1 MPWESAGISNLSR
14 TGQNLHERYKGARDA
29 GRDVDDLFIRM
40 EKVWT
45 HIEYQLETVRSSK
58 EEVPS
63 DLGDCIGDLLGK
75 LQFILHTAYRDIDKA
90 TDNNGVRKVL
100 MFAHVIKSSLGKD
113 VSALEK
119 WRDEFNARFY
129 MLSIPRNPRLDRI
142 LSIEARRNVQPNGS
156 AVANVSAI
164 RDALAG
170 EPTKQ
175 FLSVWLDPFRM
186 YSPDPIGYSGAHIVL
201 DENTHTKYIMETI
214 PVDPD
219 RRDYNQLE
227 ADVTKLAR
235 VLRES
240 KDVPGILTCKG
251 VVRKM
256 GVNGQPE
263 EFQFILE
270 MPHRLGDTPS
280 CLRSVL
286 HRSTHEPPPRE
297 DRLLLAKQIANAVI
311 FVHTLHFVHKNMR
324 PETILIF
331 PNGESTIGV
340 PFLVGF
346 QMFRSA
352 EGITLGAG
360 DSLWSKNIY
369 RHPGR
374 QGIHP
379 DYIYRMQHDIYSLG
393 VILLEIGLWS
403 PFVDQ
408 NGLPGV
414 ALSQIVP
421 ILQDRDQKKGATG
434 IKKAFIT
441 MAHSQLPQRM
451 GAKYADMVAACL
463 TCLDSDSEFGSE
475 DEFFEDDGILV
486 GVRYIQRVSPVR
498 YIETRLTQRL
508 ILTLIIDFKRAR
520 GN

>member
-1 MPWESAGISNLSR
+1 MAVSGLNFRTLSTLDICLR

-29 GRDVDDLFIRM
+29 GRDVDDLFIRV
-40 EKVWT
+40 ERVWI
-45 HIEYQLETVRSSK
+45 HIAYQLGTVRSSK
-58 EEVPS
+58 EEVPPVLS
-63 DLGDCIGDLLGK
+63 DYIGDLLDK
-75 LQFILHTAYRDIDKA
+75 LQFILHTAYRNIEKA

-100 MFAHVIKSSLGKD
+100 MFALAIKSSLDKD

-119 WRDEFNARFY
+119 WKDVFDPTFY

-142 LSIEARRNVQPNGS
+142 LSIEARRNVQPDGS

-175 FLSVWLDPFRM
+175 FSSVWLDPLRM
-186 YSPDPIGYSGAHIVL
+186 HSPDPIGYSEAHIVL
-201 DENTHTKYIMETI
+201 DENTHTKYIMDTI
-214 PVDPD
+214 TVDPD
-219 RRDYNQLE
+219 RKDYGQLDK
-227 ADVTKLAR
+227 DVTKLAR

-251 VVRKM
+251 VVRKR

-270 MPHRLGDTPS
+270 MPRRLGDTPS

-286 HRSTHEPPPRE
+286 HRSTHDPPPRD
-297 DRLLLAKQIANAVI
+297 DRVHLAKQIANAVI
-311 FVHTLHFVHKNMR
+311 FVHSLHFVHKNMR

-331 PNGESTIGV
+331 PNHRSKIGV

-352 EGITLGAG
+352 EGITLGTG

-379 DYIYRMQHDIYSLG
+379 DNIYRMQHDIYSLG

-414 ALSQIVP
+414 AISQIVP
-421 ILQDRDQKKGATG
+421 ILQGKNQKKGAAEV
-434 IKKAFIT
+434 KRALIT
-441 MAHSQLPQRM
+441 MAHRHLPQGM
-451 GAKYADMVAACL
+451 GAKYADMVVACL
-463 TCLDSDSEFGSE
+463 TCLDSDSELGSE
-475 DEFFEDDGILV
+475 AEFFEDDGILV
-486 GVRYIQRVSPVR
+486 GVRYIQRILSVLEE
-498 YIETRLTQRL
+498 IE
-508 ILTLIIDFKRAR
+508 
-520 GN
+520 G

>member
-1 MPWESAGISNLSR
+1 VPWESAGISNVSR

-45 HIEYQLETVRSSK
+45 HIEYQLETVRNSK

-63 DLGDCIGDLLGK
+63 NLGDCIEDLLGK
-75 LQFILHTAYRDIDKA
+75 LQFILHTAYKNIEKA

-100 MFAHVIKSSLGKD
+100 MFALVIKSSLGKD

-119 WRDEFNARFY
+119 WRDVFNARFY

-142 LSIEARRNVQPNGS
+142 LSIEVGRNVHPDGS

-164 RDALAG
+164 RDAIAG
-170 EPTKQ
+170 EPTRQ
-175 FLSVWLDPFRM
+175 FSSVWLDPLRM

-214 PVDPD
+214 TVDQD
-219 RRDYNQLE
+219 RKDYNQLNT
-227 ADVTKLAR
+227 DVTKLAR

-251 VVRKM
+251 VVRKV

-270 MPHRLGDTPS
+270 MPRRLGDTPS

-286 HRSTHEPPPRE
+286 HRSTHDPPPRN
-297 DRLLLAKQIANAVI
+297 DRVLLARQIANAVI
-311 FVHTLHFVHKNMR
+311 FVHNLHFVHKNMR

-331 PNGESTIGV
+331 PNRVSTIGV

-360 DSLWSKNIY
+360 DLLWSKNIY

-414 ALSQIVP
+414 ALSEIVP
-421 ILQDRDQKKGATG
+421 ILQDRNQKKGASG
-434 IKKAFIT
+434 IKREFIT

-451 GAKYADMVAACL
+451 GAKYADMVVACL
-463 TCLDSDSEFGSE
+463 TCLDSDSELGSE
-475 DEFFEDDGILV
+475 AEFFEDDGILV

-498 YIETRLTQRL
+498 YIDTRLTQKL
-508 ILTLIIDFKRAR
+508 TLTLIIDFKRAR